1 MRKEEFDKKFSTPY
15 DCVKYIF
22 EKRWKNSFCCPRCGN
37 TAVWLTKDGKCKCT
51 NSKAEKPSGKIGK
64 CGYMVSATKGTIF
77 YSGVSID
84 RAFLLLWYL
93 SADCEEK
100 MTALQLHEAT
110 GISKHTISDMRN
122 RLKPVF
128 EPEIKYTLDKLS
140 GSVELDIHPV
150 RIEDSTQYLLVAAEV
165 ANRKIGK
172 VRSRIVNDKTDTCI
186 VEFLSDCVEI
196 GTCIVSNLSEV
207 TKKAFVDA
215 DYTVIPRF
223 GFIYQLYAAK
233 EAYKQLID
241 CVDMTANVLQ
251 NNSLIDKRCAEY
263 NSRLLPVPFEIVL
276 ERAVAMDTE

>member
-51 NSKAEKPSGKIGK
+51 NSKVEVSNGKIEK

-84 RAFLLLWYL
+84 KAFLLLWYL
-93 SADCEEK
+93 SSDCEDK
-100 MTALQLHEAT
+100 MTTVQLHEAT

-128 EPEIKYTLDKLS
+128 VPDVNYTLGKL
-140 GSVELDIHPV
+140 GGVVELDIHPV
-150 RIEDSTQYLLVAAEV
+150 KIEDSTQYLIVAAEV
-165 ANRKIGK
+165 VKRKIGK
-172 VRSRIVNDKTDTCI
+172 VRSRIINDKTDACI
-186 VEFLSDCVEI
+186 IEFLSDCVEI

-233 EAYKQLID
+233 EAYKQMID
-241 CVDMTANVLQ
+241 CVDMTADVLL

-263 NSRLLPVPFEIVL
+263 NSRLLPVPFEKAL
-276 ERAVAMDTE
+276 ERAVAMVIE